1 MMLFNMFPH
10 ENRSKFFGPVRDVF
24 YGWWMVGIVGFM
36 ITLMSITVFH
46 GLGTLLVGLERHLF
60 EVGLRCRAPLH
71 LPQLEAPFWA
81 QLEASW

>member
-1 MMLFNMFPH
+1 MFTR

-46 GLGTLLVGLERHLF
+46 GLGTLLVGLERHFVWSRTAMSGAFALATIGSA
-60 EVGLRCRAPLH
+60 VLG
-71 LPQLEAPFWA
+71 PFGGF
-81 QLEASW
+81 LVD